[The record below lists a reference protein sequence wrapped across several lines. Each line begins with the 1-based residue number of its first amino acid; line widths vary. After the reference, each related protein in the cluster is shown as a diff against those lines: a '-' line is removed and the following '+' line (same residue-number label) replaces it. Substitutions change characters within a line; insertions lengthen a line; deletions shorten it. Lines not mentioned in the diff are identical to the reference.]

1 MGKIRNGLRGHGY
14 DQEEAYFHKLDQQ
27 LIQKGRESNRS
38 GPDLK
43 LIHGAKRDTDL
54 PHGIQAPK
62 DKSLA
67 GKKAA

>member
-1 MGKIRNGLRGHGY
+1 MGKFRNGLSGHGY

-38 GPDLK
+38 GPGLK
-43 LIHGAKRDTDL
+43 LIHGAKRDTDR
-54 PHGIQAPK
+54 PDAIQAPK
-62 DKSLA
+62 DKALA